1 MSVIAQSFGI
11 GIMLGIILFFV
22 CAYFG
27 WIDKLLISV
36 DRWFR

>member
-1 MSVIAQSFGI
+1 MSLIAQSFGT
-11 GIMLGIILFFV
+11 GIILGILLFFV
-22 CAYFG
+22 CAHLG